1 MASSENISGQDLIE
15 RDDGRGRKPQDLEF
29 QDKEHEEN
37 VEELKQLK
45 SRAKSAFTRSRHQ
58 LLQLL
63 EEEDLPSRRQVR
75 NAQRNLNAKQETAME
90 ILARLSDEYR
100 HLNDRNSR
108 KKVSQ
113 EMEKM
118 EDEFS
123 ESQNRAQEYLDARK
137 DELSRRL

>member
-15 RDDGRGRKPQDLEF
+15 RDDGHGRELQDLEF

-75 NAQRNLNAKQETAME
+75 NAQ
-90 ILARLSDEYR
+90 
-100 HLNDRNSR
+100 
-108 KKVSQ
+108 
-113 EMEKM
+113 
-118 EDEFS
+118 
-123 ESQNRAQEYLDARK
+123 
-137 DELSRRL
+137 

>member
-15 RDDGRGRKPQDLEF
+15 RDDGCGREPQDLEF

-75 NAQRNLNAKQETAME
+75 NAQQNLNAKQETAME

-113 EMEKM
+113 EMEKWKTSLVKLKT
-118 EDEFS
+118 EHRS
-123 ESQNRAQEYLDARK
+123 I
-137 DELSRRL
+137 